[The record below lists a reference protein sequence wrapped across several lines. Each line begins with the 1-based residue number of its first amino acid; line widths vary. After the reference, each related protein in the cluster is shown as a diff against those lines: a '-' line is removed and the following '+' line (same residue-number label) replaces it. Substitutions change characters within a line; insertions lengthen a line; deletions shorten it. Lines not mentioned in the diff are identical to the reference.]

1 MRREQLSRGREK
13 IGRVT
18 TETPWWRD
26 AVIYQ
31 VYIRSFADSDGD
43 GIGDLAGL
51 TDRLGYLRDLGV
63 DALWI
68 NPWYASPQVDNGYD
82 VADYRA
88 IEPAYGT
95 LADAEE
101 LIDAAHEHGL
111 RVIPDLVP
119 NHLSS
124 QHAWF
129 AEALA
134 AGPGSP
140 ERARFVFRPGRGRDG
155 GEPPTNWRSHFGGP
169 AWTRVDDGEWYLH
182 LFDPGQPDVDWRHP
196 DVRAEFEEVLRF
208 WFDRGVDGFRVD
220 VAHGLAKDADLPD
233 LPETGDLTGASH
245 GPGAHPFADRDEVQE
260 IYESWRRIA
269 DEYPG
274 ARMFVAEAWVPSP
287 ERLARYVSPGRLH
300 TAFNFDLL
308 LAPWEPAA
316 LREAI
321 DVTTGHLHGVGA
333 PATWVLENHD
343 VVRTPSR
350 YGRRRDGTVDV
361 ALGVRRA
368 RAALLLTTAL
378 PGGVYVYQGQELGLP
393 QVDDIPEDA
402 LRDPT
407 WERSGRT
414 ERGRDGCRVPLP
426 WTAGGASFG
435 FGPDDGRAPWLPQP
449 DWFAGYAVEVEA
461 GDASSTLALAR
472 AALARRAA
480 LDALGEGPLSWVSA
494 PGDEV
499 LVFRRGPDFA
509 CLVNLS
515 GAAVPL
521 PAHEEVLLVSAPLDD
536 DGALSPDAAAWLVV
550 D

>member
-1 MRREQLSRGREK
+1 M
-13 IGRVT
+13 
-18 TETPWWRD
+18 TESPWWRD

-51 TDRLGYLRDLGV
+51 VDRLGYLRDLGV

-95 LADAEE
+95 LADAEK
-101 LIDAAHEHGL
+101 LIDAAHDHGL

-119 NHLSS
+119 NHLSA

-129 AEALA
+129 RAALA
-134 AGPGSP
+134 AGPGSA
-140 ERARFVFRPGRGRDG
+140 ERDRFVFRPGRGPG
-155 GEPPTNWRSHFGGP
+155 GAEPPNNWQAHFGGP
-169 AWTRVDDGEWYLH
+169 AWSRVEDGEWYLH
-182 LFDPGQPDVDWRHP
+182 LFDPGQPDVDWRNAE
-196 DVRAEFEEVLRF
+196 VRAEFESVLRF

-220 VAHGLAKDADLPD
+220 VAHGLAKDPALPD
-233 LPETGDLTGASH
+233 LADPTDLTGASL
-245 GPGAHPFADRDEVQE
+245 GPGEHPFADRDEVQE

-300 TAFNFDLL
+300 TAFNFDFL
-308 LAPWEPAA
+308 LAPWDPAA
-316 LREAI
+316 LRDAV
-321 DVTTGHLHGVGA
+321 DVTTGYLHAVGA

-343 VVRTPSR
+343 VVRAPSR
-350 YGRRRDGTVDV
+350 YGRRPDGTVDV

-368 RAALLLTTAL
+368 RAAFLLTAAL
-378 PGGVYVYQGQELGLP
+378 PGGMYVYQGQELGLP
-393 QVDDIPEDA
+393 QVSDPADLPDDA

-407 WERSGRT
+407 WERSGHT

-426 WTAGGASFG
+426 WSARPTGHFG
-435 FGPDDGRAPWLPQP
+435 FGPAGGGAPWLPQP
-449 DWFAGYAVEVEA
+449 DWFAEYAADAED
-461 GDASSTLALAR
+461 GDAGSTLALVR
-472 AALARRAA
+472 YALTRRAA
-480 LDALGEGPLSWVSA
+480 LDALGEGPLTWVST

-499 LVFRRGPDFA
+499 LELRRGGGFA
-509 CLVNLS
+509 CVVNLS
-515 GAAVPL
+515 DTAVAL
-521 PAHEEVLLVSAPLDD
+521 PEHEEVLLVSSPLGD
-536 DGALSPDAAAWLVV
+536 DGALPPDTTAWLGL
-550 D
+550 